1 MKNIQLKGLDRRAHL
16 VQPEEFDELSLSSP
30 LSTLFTDFKDYK
42 PLTVEASMS
51 ALNAFYL
58 LGTTQIGLLL
68 VVDKDHELIGSVSY
82 QELNEQQF
90 LIKQKQGIARH
101 QLTVGDVM
109 VKRDKMKCL
118 DYQAVNKMS
127 IDDFVTVLKS
137 QGMQYCLVTD
147 SEQAQ
152 IRGVISARD
161 VASRLHIKLN
171 IEPPK
176 TFADIF
182 VAVNDDQHQRYAL

>member
-1 MKNIQLKGLDRRAHL
+1 MKNIPLNNLDRCAHL
-16 VQPEEFDELSLSSP
+16 VQPEEFNDLSLSSP
-30 LSTLFTDFKDYK
+30 LSALLTDFKEHK
-42 PLTVEASMS
+42 PLTVESSMH

-58 LGTTQIGLLL
+58 LGTTQTGLLL

-90 LIKQKQGIARH
+90 MIKQKQGIARQ

-109 VKRDKMKCL
+109 IKRDKMKSL
-118 DYQAVNKMS
+118 DYKIIDQMR
-127 IDDFVTVLKS
+127 IDDFVALLKAE
-137 QGMQYCLVTD
+137 GMQYCLVTD
-147 SEQAQ
+147 AEQAQ

-171 IEPPK
+171 VEPPK
-176 TFADIF
+176 SFADIF
-182 VAVNDDQHQRYAL
+182 VAVNDEVHQRYAL